1 MIVYTLPFIAALIG
15 WFTNYL
21 AVKMLFHP
29 KEPVKV
35 LFVTFHG
42 LFPKRQRHIAEKIGK
57 LVADELLSFD
67 DIRERLATPENF
79 QSVRNTIGLK
89 VDEFLYIKFPEMH
102 PLVSLFMGDDR
113 KDRLKEQLLAE
124 VDDVAPKLIDGYI
137 DNVEKDLDVEELVKE
152 KMAAFEVDKLEKVLF
167 DILNEEFKFIEIA
180 GAVLGFFVGCVQLG
194 LLKLTGG

>member
-1 MIVYTLPFIAALIG
+1 MMIYTLPFIAALIG
-15 WFTNYL
+15 WFTNFL

-79 QSVRNTIGLK
+79 QSVRKTIGLK

-102 PLVSLFMGDDR
+102 PLVSLFMGDER
-113 KDRLKEQLLAE
+113 KDRLKEQLLQE
-124 VDDVAPKLIDGYI
+124 VDEVAPKLIDGYI
-137 DNVEKDLDVEELVKE
+137 DNVERDLDVEELVKE

-167 DILNEEFKFIEIA
+167 DILSQEFRFIEIA

-194 LLKLTGG
+194 LIALSG